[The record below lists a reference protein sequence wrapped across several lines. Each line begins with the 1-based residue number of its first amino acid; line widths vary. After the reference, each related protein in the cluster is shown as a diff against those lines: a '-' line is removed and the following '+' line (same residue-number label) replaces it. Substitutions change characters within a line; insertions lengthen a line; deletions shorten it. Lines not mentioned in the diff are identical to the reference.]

1 HARRAGARLA
11 VRPSRRLR
19 MPSAPGRVNPR
30 APFRLRDKGRLTM
43 FDHIGLNVMDYAK
56 SRAFYERALA
66 PLGYHVVM
74 ASDERK
80 GAGFGHDDKPEFWV
94 SERAPVGTGT
104 HVAFSCAERATVD
117 AVFAAAIEAGGR
129 DDGWPGLREHY
140 HPTYYAAFVID
151 PDGNN
156 IEAVCHRPE

>member
-1 HARRAGARLA
+1 
-11 VRPSRRLR
+11 
-19 MPSAPGRVNPR
+19 
-30 APFRLRDKGRLTM
+30 M
-43 FDHIGLNVMDYAK
+43 FDHVGLNVGDYTK

-80 GAGFGHDDKPEFWV
+80 GAGFGQDRKPEFWV
-94 SERAPVGTGT
+94 SEREPVGTGT

-117 AVFAAAIEAGGR
+117 AVYAAAIDAGGR
-129 DDGWPGLREHY
+129 DNGPPGLREHY

-156 IEAVCHRPE
+156 IEAVCHRAE

>member
-1 HARRAGARLA
+1 
-11 VRPSRRLR
+11 
-19 MPSAPGRVNPR
+19 
-30 APFRLRDKGRLTM
+30 M
-43 FDHIGLNVMDYAK
+43 FDHVGLNVSDYGK

-80 GAGFGHDDKPEFWV
+80 GVGFGQDRKPEFWV
-94 SERAPVGTGT
+94 SEREPVGTGT
-104 HVAFSCAERATVD
+104 HVAFSCAERTTVD
-117 AVFAAAIEAGGR
+117 AVYAAAIDAGGR
-129 DDGWPGLREHY
+129 DNGPPGLREHY

-156 IEAVCHRPE
+156 VEAVCHRAE